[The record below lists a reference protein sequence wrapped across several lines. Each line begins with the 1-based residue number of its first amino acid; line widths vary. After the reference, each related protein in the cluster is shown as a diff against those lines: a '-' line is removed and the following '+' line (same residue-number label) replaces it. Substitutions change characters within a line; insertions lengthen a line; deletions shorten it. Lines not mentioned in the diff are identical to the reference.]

1 LLRKKAAVTAV
12 AMTSIDVAIS
22 WLQEEFA
29 AGLQSSSDI
38 PFDAAL
44 RNITEA
50 TLKRPKS
57 KLDTPSN

>member
-1 LLRKKAAVTAV
+1 MTAV